1 MWCHRAMVRA
11 LRPVCRRSSS
21 TAGPATPVEPP
32 PPPAE
37 LPPPPAELPPRPHVP
52 VMPAEVCSLLAIRPG
67 DTVIDMTFGAGG
79 HTERLLETVPGLTV
93 YALDRDPSAF
103 ARARRLSA
111 EWRGSGRVV
120 PLLGRFSE
128 LPRLL
133 TEAGVRP
140 GSVSAAVLDCGC
152 CSTQLEDAGRGF
164 SLARDGP
171 LDMRMD
177 GQRGTDAPTAA
188 QLLAH
193 ASEASLARIIRAYGE
208 EPMARKIARAI
219 VEARYMLR
227 PLRTTGELAQ
237 LVRAVCQRERRDK
250 LGRPAHAATRT
261 FQALRIFVNDEL
273 NQLHAGVAAAHGALR
288 PAGRL
293 AALSFHSLEDR
304 VLKEALLAS
313 PLSEEAGRR
322 HRTGRHGAA
331 LCAPDPALL
340 PPAQLKRW
348 RPVNRRV
355 LVPSE
360 QEVAH
365 NPRSRSAKLR
375 VAEKCCGEEEL

>member
-1 MWCHRAMVRA
+1 MA
-11 LRPVCRRSSS
+11 
-21 TAGPATPVEPP
+21 
-32 PPPAE
+32 
-37 LPPPPAELPPRPHVP
+37 
-52 VMPAEVCSLLAIRPG
+52 
-67 DTVIDMTFGAGG
+67 
-79 HTERLLETVPGLTV
+79 
-93 YALDRDPSAF
+93 
-103 ARARRLSA
+103 
-111 EWRGSGRVV
+111 
-120 PLLGRFSE
+120 
-128 LPRLL
+128 
-133 TEAGVRP
+133 
-140 GSVSAAVLDCGC
+140 AAVADCGC

-177 GQRGTDAPTAA
+177 GARRGETLTAA

-237 LVRAVCQRERRDK
+237 LVRAVCERERRDK

-261 FQALRIFVNDEL
+261 FQALRIFINDEL
-273 NQLHAGVAAAHGALR
+273 NELAAGVTAAHGALR
-288 PAGRL
+288 SAGRL
-293 AALSFHSLEDR
+293 AVITFHSLEDR
-304 VLKEALLAS
+304 VVKEALQAS
-313 PLSEEAGRR
+313 PLSEAAGRG

-331 LCAPDPALL
+331 ISAEDAALL

-348 RPVNRRV
+348 RAVNKRV
-355 LVPSE
+355 LVPGE
-360 QEVAH
+360 QEVAL

-375 VAEKCCGEEEL
+375 VAEKCDGLQELE